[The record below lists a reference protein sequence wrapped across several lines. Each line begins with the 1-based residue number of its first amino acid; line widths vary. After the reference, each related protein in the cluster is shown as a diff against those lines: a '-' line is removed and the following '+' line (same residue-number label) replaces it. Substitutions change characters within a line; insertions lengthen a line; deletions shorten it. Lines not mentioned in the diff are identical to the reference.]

1 MGPYET
7 YNNEIGVKIS
17 YLLCDAERM
26 HPESLSVINYKSL
39 EKKYQRNPMLRLK
52 KGLGAGNE
60 VLIRFDKLDLIKA
73 GLRDNVQKA
82 FGNPK
87 AAHNE
92 LEKYFVIDTQARLF
106 FDGFTKPDGSHL
118 KPEQISQWTINVSV
132 LKSLAQL
139 KVARQ
144 TMRKRMNNN
153 KNGVWSGLIADLKAF
168 NDILK
173 LKYNGIQHN
182 LPLSERRLRPELK
195 GLADEGY
202 SYFVHGLVGAAN
214 AAKVALPKQ
223 KAILEELLRKHNNFD
238 NVQIAK
244 MYNEVA
250 AKADWKAIDSS
261 TVANYRRE
269 FGFYTH
275 GGQFGE
281 SSFDNTRAMQNKR
294 IAPSVAT
301 AYWTLDGWD
310 VELLYQ
316 APNEKGV
323 MTYHNR
329 LTVVVVLDPV
339 AGLNYPIGYAIGTHE
354 TPALITEALRNAANH
369 TRELFGDRYKPV
381 QLQSDNYAIKA
392 LTPVYEA
399 MSQYFTPAR
408 VKNSK
413 AKVIEPYFL
422 RLNKM
427 AQQYFSN
434 WSGFGITGRK
444 ENQPNAEYLNKIRH
458 SFPDEAGCRAQI
470 DRIIDMERSAKVA
483 EYMERFAAMPEADRL
498 PLSNKEYL
506 YLFGKTHSHTNR
518 LQGEGLTPTI
528 NGTTLVFDS
537 FDLKF
542 RELAYLDW
550 VVKYDPTD
558 LSEVLVLDA
567 KADANKKVKEIIG
580 SHRFVL
586 QQKQL
591 QPMALYDRKEGDA
604 QRLADVSQFNKQ
616 LKEKVMERMAET
628 QQLVEEVFIENP
640 RLNDTL
646 SKLILVDGKGQHKDN
661 KSKERLKGSSKR
673 IEVSTSQSN
682 HTSSDSYRTSLSD
695 QEEEEFEIVQ
705 NFRNNY

>member
-1 MGPYET
+1 MQGPYEI
-7 YNNEIGVKIS
+7 YNNEIGVRYTFLIADEQLKAS
-17 YLLCDAERM
+17 
-26 HPESLSVINYKSL
+26 ESLSVIKYETL
-39 EKKYQRNPMLRLK
+39 KKQYTRKPMLRLK

-60 VLIRFDKLDLIKA
+60 VLIRFDKLDLIKD
-73 GLRDNVQKA
+73 GLRDLAQKT
-82 FGNPK
+82 FGDPK
-87 AAHNE
+87 TAHNE
-92 LEKYFVIDTQARLF
+92 LEKYFIIDTQARLF

-132 LKSLAQL
+132 LKALAQL
-139 KVARQ
+139 KVARE
-144 TMRKRMNNN
+144 TMRKRMGNS
-153 KNGVWSGLIADLKAF
+153 KNGVWAGLIADLKAF

-195 GLADEGY
+195 GLASEGY
-202 SYFVHGLVGAAN
+202 AYFVHGLVGAAN

-223 KAILEELLRKHNNFD
+223 KAILEELLRKHSNFD
-238 NVQIAK
+238 NVQISK

-261 TVANYRRE
+261 TVANYRKE

-281 SSFDNTRAMQNKR
+281 TSFDNTRAMQIKR
-294 IAPSVAT
+294 KAPSVSM

-323 MTYHNR
+323 MTYYNR

-369 TRELFGDRYKPV
+369 TRELFGERYKPV

-399 MSQYFTPAR
+399 MSEYFTPAR

-422 RLNKM
+422 RLNKI

-434 WSGFGITGRK
+434 WSGFGITSGKKR
-444 ENQPNAEYLNKIRH
+444 QPNDEYLNKISR

-498 PLSNKEYL
+498 PIANKEYL

-518 LQGEGLTPTI
+518 LQGQGLTPTI
-528 NGTTLVFDS
+528 EGTTFVFDS
-537 FDLKF
+537 FDLRF

-550 VVKYDPTD
+550 VVKYDPSD

-586 QQKQL
+586 QQKEL
-591 QPMALYDRKEGDA
+591 QPMALYDRQEGDA
-604 QRLADVSQFNKQ
+604 QRLADVSTFNKQ

-628 QQLVEEVFIENP
+628 QQLVEEVFMENP

-646 SKLILVDGKGQHKDN
+646 SKLVLVDGKGQHKDN

-673 IEVSTSQSN
+673 IEAVSA
-682 HTSSDSYRTSLSD
+682 SLDMTAS
-695 QEEEEFEIVQ
+695 EEEEFEIVQ